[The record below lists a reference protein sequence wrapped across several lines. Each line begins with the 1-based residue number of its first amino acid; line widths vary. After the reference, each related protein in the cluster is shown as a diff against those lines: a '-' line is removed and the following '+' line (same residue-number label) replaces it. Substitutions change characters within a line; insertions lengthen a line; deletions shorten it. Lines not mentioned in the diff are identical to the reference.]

1 MSSLIVAATV
11 VVFVAEMALQTRQL
25 VYLGASHTVP
35 PELTHML
42 DCVGLHRQNR
52 LAWAELRSQL
62 YLALLP
68 FVEKTALFGLGMLP
82 WIPWAAEFIQGRIRL
97 RLTQIHA
104 PQALVAM
111 ALSDCVNAFLASAI
125 FYILQRISLLPHAY
139 ERDANVLQL
148 HITKLEYLSEYTSE
162 TLQKGVVQCLVV
174 GLVELAISALPWG
187 KQQGPHMILVL
198 LIPLIYTAAHMVVLK
213 IHRTNP
219 PPNAYPL
226 MECQLRS
233 KLENV
238 ARDLNF
244 PNPTQIHVYHKG
256 KPRIHVAGWTR
267 KTTRIYIHNH
277 LLTMHTH
284 PEILLFVAHVLAG
297 RLFPIN
303 TDTFP
308 LGWMALSEYL
318 RGVLTL
324 LLCWNPA
331 FHTYLGLKR
340 WQPILLA
347 VYIIPCIHYP
357 IYKACQYAN
366 NYWKRSQTF
375 QKDAGLVCLGN
386 VHLSYYG
393 YTLSSAY
400 KRVSPLDGDP
410 LWLTD
415 VSGRS
420 KLKERLEAIGWVP
433 RELTEKCHDK
443 DTEKDKRRAS
453 W

>member
-1 MSSLIVAATV
+1 MSSLIVTATA
-11 VVFVAEMALQTRQL
+11 VVFVAEMALQMRQL
-25 VYLGASHTVP
+25 VYLGSSVSVP
-35 PELTHML
+35 PELAHML
-42 DCVGLHRQNR
+42 DCEGLRKQNQ

-62 YLALLP
+62 FLALVP
-68 FVEKTALFGLGMLP
+68 FLEKAALFGLGLLP
-82 WIPWAAEFIQGRIRL
+82 WIAWTAEFIQGRIRL

-104 PQALVAM
+104 PDVLVAM
-111 ALSDCVNAFLASAI
+111 ALSDCVNAFLASAV
-125 FYILQRISLLPHAY
+125 FYILQRIALILHAY

-148 HITKLEYLSEYTSE
+148 HISKMEYLSEYTAE
-162 TLQKGVVQCLVV
+162 TLQKGAVQCLVV
-174 GLVELAISALPWG
+174 GLVELAASLLPW
-187 KQQGPHMILVL
+187 KAPHLILVF
-198 LIPLIYTAAHMVVLK
+198 LIPLIYTGIHMAVLK

-226 MECQLRS
+226 MECQLRT

-244 PNPTQIHVYHKG
+244 PNPTKIYVYHKG

-297 RLFPIN
+297 RLFPVN
-303 TDTFP
+303 SDTFP
-308 LGWMALSEYL
+308 LGWMALSEYT

-324 LLCWNPA
+324 LLCWNPS
-331 FHTYLGLKR
+331 FHTHLGFTR

-410 LWLTD
+410 MWLTD

-433 RELTEKCHDK
+433 RELA
-443 DTEKDKRRAS
+443 EKDCDIGKRRAS

>member
-1 MSSLIVAATV
+1 MGTLIVVATA
-11 VVFVAEMALQTRQL
+11 VVFVAEMVLQARQL

-42 DCVGLHRQNR
+42 DCVGLRKQNQ
-52 LAWAELRSQL
+52 LAWAELRSQF

-68 FVEKTALFGLGMLP
+68 FVEKTAIFGLGLLP
-82 WIPWAAEFIQGRIRL
+82 WIIWASEFIQGRLRL
-97 RLTQIHA
+97 RLSQIHA
-104 PQALVAM
+104 PQTLITM

-125 FYILQRISLLPHAY
+125 FYILQRISLLLHAY

-148 HITKLEYLSEYTSE
+148 HITKMEYLSEYTSE
-162 TLQKGVVQCLVV
+162 TLQKGVVQCLIV
-174 GLVELAISALPWG
+174 GFAELAVSALPW
-187 KQQGPHMILVL
+187 KKPHMSLVFL
-198 LIPLIYTAAHMVVLK
+198 VPLIYTATHMMVLK
-213 IHRTNP
+213 IHRTSP

-244 PNPTQIHVYHKG
+244 PNPTQIYVYHKG
-256 KPRIHVAGWTR
+256 KPRIHVAGWTK
-267 KTTRIYIHNH
+267 KTTHIYIHNH

-308 LGWMALSEYL
+308 LGWMALSEYT

-324 LLCWNPA
+324 LLCWNPS

-415 VSGRS
+415 LSGRS

-433 RELTEKCHDK
+433 RGLAEKDTEK

>member
-1 MSSLIVAATV
+1 MGSLIVAATAA
-11 VVFVAEMALQTRQL
+11 VFVAEMAVQARQL
-25 VYLGASHTVP
+25 VYLSASRTVP

-42 DCVGLHRQNR
+42 DVEGLHKQNQ
-52 LAWAELRSQL
+52 LAWSELRSQL
-62 YLALLP
+62 YLVVLP
-68 FVEKTALFGLGMLP
+68 FVEKMAIFGLGLLP
-82 WIPWAAEFIQGRIRL
+82 WIFWAAEFIQGRLKL

-104 PQALVAM
+104 PQTLVAM

-125 FYILQRISLLPHAY
+125 FYILQRIALLPHAY

-148 HITKLEYLSEYTSE
+148 HITKTEYLSEYTSE

-174 GLVELAISALPWG
+174 GLAELAVSLLPW
-187 KQQGPHMILVL
+187 KQPPLFLAFL
-198 LIPLIYTAAHMVVLK
+198 LPLIYTAIHMLVLK

-226 MECQLRS
+226 MECQLRT

-244 PNPTQIHVYHKG
+244 TNPTQIYVYHKG
-256 KPRIHVAGWTR
+256 KARIHVAGWTK

-284 PEILLFVAHVLAG
+284 PEILLFVAQVLAG
-297 RLFPIN
+297 RFFPFN
-303 TDTFP
+303 SDTFP
-308 LGWMALSEYL
+308 LGWLALSEYS

-324 LLCWNPA
+324 LLCWSPA
-331 FHTYLGLKR
+331 FHSYLGLSR

-357 IYKACQYAN
+357 IFKVCQFAN
-366 NYWKRSQTF
+366 NCWKRSQTF
-375 QKDAGLVCLGN
+375 QKDCGLVCLGN
-386 VHLSYYG
+386 AHLSYYG

-400 KRVSPLDGDP
+400 KRVSPLDGDS
-410 LWLTD
+410 LWLAD
-415 VSGRS
+415 LSGRT
-420 KLKERLEAIGWVP
+420 KLKERLEAIGWAP
-433 RELTEKCHDK
+433 RDVVGEK
-443 DTEKDKRRAS
+443 EKRGAS